1 MVIAIFKQKCTC
13 AVGFKGDD
21 CSIEGCDKGY
31 MTKDPAKRCE
41 FQYCNPIDCNGHG
54 ECSAKARKCVCKMG
68 WTGPGC
74 GMALCPKNCNNNGL
88 CRPIAGQKNMGV
100 CDCNKGFSGK
110 HCEIQY
116 CGVGNDC
123 SKHGTCNHETQA
135 CERAVGFNGPHCN
148 NTYCGPQA
156 NCNNHGFCNQKNAK
170 CDCHPGFAGELCADT
185 YCPPSCSVHGR
196 CDHEAKKCRCNKNWA
211 GLGCDQWTGTG
222 EPPKQKEEHEGTI
235 PLVETRDRNLTKNV
249 MSDAMMRALTT
260 TVQLFEKFTTKAAQV
275 SEEATRAAD
284 GNYAVAK
291 KFGDTLMA
299 VSADLVL
306 QECDYKCEL
315 NTVDGDHINAVLKDV
330 IDCEALLS
338 ADMDRKRVKIS
349 LLQMMLQKLLGFASL
364 RKDKET
370 RSIAALA
377 YKEYEL
383 SFKSAKDLVKKGVT
397 LMGETAKY
405 TKAKAVQEGMLTVMA
420 LAQADLQIGKARTII
435 EEVLL
440 KKLAQKEFPTLGD
453 EVAKEFASRAPRLA
467 NVDPESPLT
476 TELMKKAESSM
487 TTLITTAKAHSF
499 YRGNDDGAPE
509 VEDAEAAFHQLV
521 NSGGDQKKALQE
533 MKTLE
538 AMRQAKEVKG
548 KNITREEAQ
557 EALRATKGNFKS
569 LLRGL
574 GIQGS
579 ENACPNNCNGH
590 GKCVKGLCH
599 CDPGFTGSK
608 DCKKPVA
615 SGEACYTCCAFEGL
629 DNCRHLFTS
638 KNTGEYDKC
647 YSASTDKCLAACKGG
662 DQAQQLSCSSTLE
675 RLSEKGGNN
684 KVPPAIKKLVE
695 QLEKK
700 RLQ

>member
-1 MVIAIFKQKCTC
+1 
-13 AVGFKGDD
+13 
-21 CSIEGCDKGY
+21 

-135 CERAVGFNGPHCN
+135 CECAVGFNGPHCN

-222 EPPKQKEEHEGTI
+222 EPPKQKEEHEGPI
-235 PLVETRDRNLTKNV
+235 PLVETRDHNLTKNV
-249 MSDAMMRALTT
+249 MSDAMMRAVDDT

-299 VSADLVL
+299 TSADLIL

-315 NTVDGDHINAVLKDV
+315 NTIDGDHINNVLKDV
-330 IDCEALLS
+330 VDAEVLLS

-349 LLQMMLQKLLGFASL
+349 LLQMMLQKLLGFASSG
-364 RKDKET
+364 RIKKP
-370 RSIAALA
+370 SIAALA

-383 SFKSAKDLVKKGVT
+383 SFKSAKNLSKGVT
-397 LMGETAKY
+397 LMEETAKY
-405 TKAKAVQEGMLTVMA
+405 KAKAVQEGMLTVMA

-521 NSGGDQKKALQE
+521 NSGGDQKPTMA
-533 MKTLE
+533 LE

-548 KNITREEAQ
+548 KNITR
-557 EALRATKGNFKS
+557 RGPRSFKS
-569 LLRGL
+569 N
-574 GIQGS
+574 QGQLQITF
-579 ENACPNNCNGH
+579 EGWAFKVVTRHPNNCMDMANVLKGYATVILASLA
-590 GKCVKGLCH
+590 VKI
-599 CDPGFTGSK
+599 
-608 DCKKPVA
+608 V
-615 SGEACYTCCAFEGL
+615 
-629 DNCRHLFTS
+629 
-638 KNTGEYDKC
+638 KN
-647 YSASTDKCLAACKGG
+647 
-662 DQAQQLSCSSTLE
+662 Q
-675 RLSEKGGNN
+675 
-684 KVPPAIKKLVE
+684 
-695 QLEKK
+695 
-700 RLQ
+700 